1 YSEIAFDV
9 WEELQ
14 ETYDKMDGF
23 VIFNGFVDEFDIL
36 TLLPACTCA
45 AHKGVLKHNQLI
57 RLMQFLMGL
66 NDVYQNIRSNILARD
81 PLPDVKEAFNV
92 ISREESHRG
101 LHPGSWLIGHTIER
115 CYKIIGYRA
124 GFKRNPNLVRRGLN
138 LIVGHLNGTLA
149 KIYAIGNLR
158 LTANVVLFDVLF
170 VLEYNVILLSVHKLI
185 KDRTGSESGGLYLF
199 DVEQNGKSVV
209 GFPLLSCLE
218 HALTYENNVIY
229 EGNQSSSNNP
239 RSKIESQSNTNIG
252 DEPQTLRKSN
262 RVKSLPSKFNDFDV
276 PINDSNGLG
285 NLCGKHGTVVDAY
298 LSKKL
303 SKLGKRYAFVR
314 FIKIDDVHSLIDNLR
329 NIWIDSYKLFA
340 SSVIRDRFGNVII
353 DRQVPIQCNK
363 VSSDTNFKAPID
375 KKLYKGS
382 HDGPSYAS
390 VVEPKLKSTISKPA
404 NDPIELVSGDYVVS
418 NEECDKV
425 CLGHVKEFSS
435 MPVLVDM
442 CKAQGF
448 LDLDIHYMGGM
459 WVMMKFISPEACVNF
474 RRNVVV
480 RTWFKQLLDWSRDF
494 VCKERLMWLDCD
506 GLPVRA
512 WSKANFC
519 KLVSKWG
526 NIVHIDDD
534 LGPSLATTWIC
545 VETERMDIIAEE
557 VLVLIDESVFVVR
570 VREVSGWLPSFKEKL
585 VISRDMVPSLA
596 GDATDLDEEV
606 NSLHSVHDEDALD
619 NLHDSDPFS
628 LSDLIRKEADK
639 AKLQR
644 MEKTKPYP
652 MMPLDLENEVKE
664 VSVDGSLSH
673 PPGFTNEGQNED
685 RYVTVERG
693 ESCGSP
699 FLDSVQ
705 QIPNQ
710 VSMVDGLDALIEMGY
725 SMKGC
730 AQDKLDVNFVAIQE
744 TKVSSIDMAMVRS
757 LWGNTHFDYLH
768 SDARGEIVVM
778 GDFNEVRDASERFG
792 TVFHE
797 HTAHDFNQFIH
808 DSDLVDVPLEK
819 GIPDHY
825 PILLREH
832 KADYG
837 PPLFCLFHSWMELD
851 GFDDLVKD
859 SWEVPVV
866 GDSNAMIIFNK
877 KLQSLKNNINNWN
890 KIRRQTSEARK
901 SQLRC
906 KVEDIQNRVEDGS
919 ASTDDIHT
927 RVHLIKQ
934 LRDIEHVENL
944 DLAQK
949 AKLLSDGGV
958 RPTIVSDSFLKLSPN
973 QITSLDAPF
982 SCEEIKRALWDCGSD
997 KAPGLDGF
1005 TFGFFKRF
1013 WEVIK
1018 EDVFAFVRSFQN
1030 RRVIPHGCN
1039 PSFIALIPKVN
1050 DPRFTYDF
1058 QPISLIGCQYKIIRK
1073 LLANRL
1079 ATVIDSI
1086 VSPEQS
1092 AFIKGRQILDGPMM
1106 LSEIIAH
1113 FKATRRKLMV
1123 FKVDFEKAYDSLS
1136 WDFLFEVMNKM
1147 GFTLNWIAWV
1157 KATLTSSRA
1166 SVLLNGAPTEEFDV
1180 QRGLR
1185 QGDPLSPFL
1194 FVLAMEGFHVG
1205 ISEAYRAGVFQG
1217 VSIGSSDIRIS
1228 HLLYAD
1234 DAILLC
1240 DWGVQN
1246 ARQIIRML
1254 RVFQLASGL
1263 KINLNKSK
1271 LIGIGVGLIEV
1282 QQVAEMIGCCAV
1294 RLPFIYLG
1302 VPMRCNM
1309 NRIDSWKPMVDKFNK
1324 KLSCWKAKLLSIGG
1338 RLTLLK
1344 SVMGSLAIYYM
1355 SIYKVPATVLK
1366 LLESLRARFFWGADL
1381 GERKLHWIAWNR
1393 VLSSRDSGGLG
1404 VGSLAAFNKALL
1416 FKWKWRLR
1424 DNPNA
1429 LWVRLVTSIHGEGGT
1444 RSSSRYGAMSP
1455 WVNIERAMKQLEV
1468 KGFHTDNFYR
1478 IKVEIGDKTSFWR
1491 DQWLGDRPLIEQFM
1505 RLFPLDP
1512 DPDAKV
1518 VERNSPEKLL
1528 ATFGREPQ
1536 SSIPNSQWST
1546 LQGALQEFIFSEVP
1560 DRVTWDLD
1568 ESGVFS
1574 VSSMR
1579 SCLDAFLLGS
1589 SGVPTRWNTLALRK
1603 LNILLWRILRDKIPT
1618 RLNVSDKGIDLDS
1631 LLCPVCMQTGESTE
1645 HLFSS
1650 CPDLC
1655 PLWHRI
1661 AVWWG

>member
-1 YSEIAFDV
+1 M
-9 WEELQ
+9 W
-14 ETYDKMDGF
+14 
-23 VIFNGFVDEFDIL
+23 
-36 TLLPACTCA
+36 LP
-45 AHKGVLKHNQLI
+45 
-57 RLMQFLMGL
+57 
-66 NDVYQNIRSNILARD
+66 
-81 PLPDVKEAFNV
+81 
-92 ISREESHRG
+92 
-101 LHPGSWLIGHTIER
+101 
-115 CYKIIGYRA
+115 
-124 GFKRNPNLVRRGLN
+124 
-138 LIVGHLNGTLA
+138 
-149 KIYAIGNLR
+149 
-158 LTANVVLFDVLF
+158 
-170 VLEYNVILLSVHKLI
+170 KLC
-185 KDRTGSESGGLYLF
+185 E
-199 DVEQNGKSVV
+199 
-209 GFPLLSCLE
+209 
-218 HALTYENNVIY
+218 
-229 EGNQSSSNNP
+229 
-239 RSKIESQSNTNIG
+239 
-252 DEPQTLRKSN
+252 
-262 RVKSLPSKFNDFDV
+262 
-276 PINDSNGLG
+276 
-285 NLCGKHGTVVDAY
+285 KHGIVVDVY
-298 LSKKL
+298 LSKNL
-303 SKLGKRYAFVR
+303 SKLGKRYVFVR
-314 FIKIDDVHSLIDNLR
+314 FIKVDGVHSLIDNLR
-329 NIWIDSYKLFA
+329 NIWIGSYKMFT
-340 SSVIRDRFGNVII
+340 SSVIRDRFGNMIK
-353 DRQVPIQCNK
+353 D
-363 VSSDTNFKAPID
+363 
-375 KKLYKGS
+375 S
-382 HDGPSYAS
+382 HDTPSYAS
-390 VVEPKLKSTISKPA
+390 MVEPKLKSTISKPD
-404 NDPIELVSGDYVVS
+404 NELIELVSEDYVVS
-418 NEECDKV
+418 NDECDKV
-425 CLGHVKEFSS
+425 CLGHVKEFASL
-435 MPVLVDM
+435 PVLVNM

-448 LDLDIHYMGGM
+448 LDLDIRYMGATFGL
-459 WVMMKFISPEACVNF
+459 V
-474 RRNVVV
+474 
-480 RTWFKQLLDWSRDF
+480 SRF
-494 VCKERLMWLDCD
+494 CTQKRLVWLDCD

-534 LGPSLATTWIC
+534 LGPTLATTRIY

-570 VREVSGWLPSFKEKL
+570 VCEVSGWFPSFKKKC

-606 NSLHSVHDEDALD
+606 NSLHFVHDEDALD
-619 NLHDSDPFS
+619 NLHDYNPFS

-644 MEKTKPYP
+644 MEKTKPDP

-699 FLDSVQ
+699 FSDSVQ

-710 VSMVDGLDALIEMGY
+710 VSMVDSLDALIEMGIAMEY

-730 AQDKLDVNFVAIQE
+730 AQDKLDVINCIAAKQVNFVAIQE

-768 SDARGEIVVM
+768 SDARGGFSFTWSNRLGTKM
-778 GDFNEVRDASERFG
+778 SKLDRFLLSDGMFDAFQHLAATKKASQIGSCSQRG
-792 TVFHE
+792 CLMPYV
-797 HTAHDFNQFIH
+797 
-808 DSDLVDVPLEK
+808 
-819 GIPDHY
+819 
-825 PILLREH
+825 LLREH
-832 KADYG
+832 KASYR
-837 PPLFCLFHSWMELD
+837 PPPFRLFHSWMELD

-866 GDSNAMIIFNK
+866 GESNAMIIFNK
-877 KLQSLKNNINNWN
+877 KLQSLKNNIKNWN
-890 KIRRQTSEARK
+890 KIRRQTSEARI

-906 KVEDIQNRVEDGS
+906 EVKDIQNRVENGS

-949 AKLLSDGGV
+949 AKVKWAIEGDENSSYFHSSINRKRRQAAIRGVIKDGVWTVEPNDVKAEFRDHFRSRFSKDGGV
-958 RPTIVSDSFLKLSPN
+958 RPTIVSDSFLKMSPN

-982 SCEEIKRALWDCGSD
+982 SREEIKREVWDCGSD
-997 KAPGLDGF
+997 KAPGPDGF

-1018 EDVFAFVRSFQN
+1018 EAVFAFVRSFQN

-1039 PSFIALIPKVN
+1039 SSFIALIPKVN
-1050 DPRFTYDF
+1050 DPRFTSDF
-1058 QPISLIGCQYKIIRK
+1058 RPTSLIRCQYKIIGK

-1092 AFIKGRQILDGPMM
+1092 AFIKGRHILDGPMM

-1147 GFTLNWIAWV
+1147 GFTLNWFAWV

-1205 ISEAYRAGVFQG
+1205 NSEAYRAGVFQG
-1217 VSIGSSDIRIS
+1217 VSIGSSDIHIS

-1302 VPMRCNM
+1302 VPMGCNM
-1309 NRIDSWKPMVDKFNK
+1309 NR
-1324 KLSCWKAKLLSIGG
+1324 G

-1393 VLSSRDSGGLG
+1393 VLSSRDSGGLV

-1478 IKVEIGDKTSFWR
+1478 IKVGIGDKTSFWR
-1491 DQWLGDRPLIEQFM
+1491 DQWLGDRPLMEQFL

-1518 VERNSPEKLL
+1518 VERNYPEKLL
-1528 ATFGREPQ
+1528 AAFGREPQ
-1536 SSIPNSQWST
+1536 SGIPNSQCST

-1618 RLNVSDKGIDLDS
+1618 RLNLSDKGIDLDS
-1631 LLCPVCMQTGESTE
+1631 LLCPDRCLVGVTPPTEMTFKSIVTWADDVALDAKSKQDVTTASIKQLQEVTGIAIPSNLREKVVNSCFTLGEGAPKDRCPMLGSLSACSIVTGICSILCLACFTSLEHSHALISQQDIDMRSAGCVVWFVAHNLKSTQVSWKAWITRD
-1645 HLFSS
+1645 SS
-1650 CPDLC
+1650 YE
-1655 PLWHRI
+1655 
-1661 AVWWG
+1661 